1 MSNNLI
7 AGFSGNISRPSSTR
21 RFVETLT
28 ETLAQRSGLQY
39 VVFDVED
46 LGESLAAARSVADL
60 NPAARKVIR
69 TIIESEALVIGSPTY
84 KGSYTGLFKHVIDLL
99 DPSDLRGK
107 PVVLTATGGGDRHS
121 LVVEHQLRPL
131 FAFFEAFVVPTA
143 IYASGRDFI
152 DGAPS
157 PVILTRVS
165 QALDEASLLISARS
179 LSTSIAAE

>member
-69 TIIESEALVIGSPTY
+69 KIIA
-84 KGSYTGLFKHVIDLL
+84 ID
-99 DPSDLRGK
+99 
-107 PVVLTATGGGDRHS
+107 V
-121 LVVEHQLRPL
+121 
-131 FAFFEAFVVPTA
+131 
-143 IYASGRDFI
+143 
-152 DGAPS
+152 
-157 PVILTRVS
+157 
-165 QALDEASLLISARS
+165 
-179 LSTSIAAE
+179 